1 MWRYI
6 IFRLIQAA
14 ITLFIVMFIVFISV
28 RLVGDPALLMAPPE
42 ATPEDIEQIRIQL
55 GLHEPL
61 PVQFYRYVSGV
72 LQGDFGMSLRW
83 RIPAFQLWL
92 SRLPNTLLLAI
103 PATII
108 GFPIGLILGIIGA
121 IKVNRWPDNLSRL
134 FAFIGMSMPQFW
146 VAIMLVM
153 VFAVRLDWFPTSGI
167 GGGRYMVLPLFT
179 MLIGGMAGSIRFT
192 RTCMLEVL
200 DSEYIKMARIKGV
213 SEYAV
218 IIKHAFRNASMPII
232 TGMILGIPGLITGAL
247 LIEMIF
253 NWPGIGRLMIDAVWT
268 RDYPLVQCAA
278 LLGSGLFLI
287 CSIFVD
293 VAYAYIDPRIRYR

>member
-1 MWRYI
+1 
-6 IFRLIQAA
+6 
-14 ITLFIVMFIVFISV
+14 
-28 RLVGDPALLMAPPE
+28 
-42 ATPEDIEQIRIQL
+42 
-55 GLHEPL
+55 
-61 PVQFYRYVSGV
+61 
-72 LQGDFGMSLRW
+72 
-83 RIPAFQLWL
+83 
-92 SRLPNTLLLAI
+92 
-103 PATII
+103 
-108 GFPIGLILGIIGA
+108 
-121 IKVNRWPDNLSRL
+121 
-134 FAFIGMSMPQFW
+134 
-146 VAIMLVM
+146 
-153 VFAVRLDWFPTSGI
+153 
-167 GGGRYMVLPLFT
+167 
-179 MLIGGMAGSIRFT
+179 
-192 RTCMLEVL
+192 MLEVL

-287 CSIFVD
+287 CSILVD

>member
-61 PVQFYRYVSGV
+61 PVQFYRYISGV

-103 PATII
+103 PASII

-153 VFAVRLDWFPTSGI
+153 GSDNACDGLRRPVGLVSYLRHR
-167 GGGRYMVLPLFT
+167 GRAIYGPATVHDAHRWHGWLNPFHPYMY
-179 MLIGGMAGSIRFT
+179 AGS
-192 RTCMLEVL
+192 
-200 DSEYIKMARIKGV
+200 AG
-213 SEYAV
+213 
-218 IIKHAFRNASMPII
+218 
-232 TGMILGIPGLITGAL
+232 
-247 LIEMIF
+247 
-253 NWPGIGRLMIDAVWT
+253 
-268 RDYPLVQCAA
+268 
-278 LLGSGLFLI
+278 
-287 CSIFVD
+287 
-293 VAYAYIDPRIRYR
+293 

>member
-1 MWRYI
+1 
-6 IFRLIQAA
+6 
-14 ITLFIVMFIVFISV
+14 MFIVFISV

-72 LQGDFGMSLRW
+72 LQGDFGQSLRW

-153 VFAVRLDWFPTSGI
+153 IFAVRLDWFPTSGI
-167 GGGRYMVLPLFT
+167 GGGRYMVLPLVT

-287 CSIFVD
+287 CSILVD